1 MIFACRAKA
10 ATPRAASENGA
21 LFRFV
26 PAVAVKAMRTVP
38 GIKAHL
44 VRRETPAILQEAV

>member
-1 MIFACRAKA
+1 MIFACHAKA
-10 ATPRAASENGA
+10 RTPHSAPKKGA

>member
-1 MIFACRAKA
+1 MIFACHAKA
-10 ATPRAASENGA
+10 ATPRSASKNGA

-38 GIKAHL
+38 GIKTHL
-44 VRRETPAILQEAV
+44 ARREKPAIL